1 MPNYG
6 GAPNLV
12 NRSEQTVG
20 VPIGAIVATALP
32 VGVSVPAGYLLCDG
46 SSVTTAAFPLLFS
59 VTQYNHGGSGANF
72 NLPDYRN
79 RMQRGHD
86 SMDGRVSAAG
96 LDLGPRSVDKAG
108 GSAAGVG
115 SFENF
120 MLQGHWHENFAV
132 GANGDNQGGQIFNPP
147 SVATNAR
154 LKEMI
159 SDGANGAPQVAGETR
174 DRNSTVLFFVRA
186 F

>member
-6 GAPNLV
+6 GQPNLL
-12 NRSEQTVG
+12 NRQEQSAG
-20 VPIGAIVATALP
+20 VPIGAIIATALP
-32 VGVSVPAGYLLCDG
+32 VGSPALAGYLLCDG

-72 NLPDYRN
+72 NVPDYRN

-86 SMDGRVSAAG
+86 SMDGRTAAAG

-120 MLQGHWHENFAV
+120 TMQGHWHEVFAV
-132 GANGDNQGGQIFNPP
+132 GANGDNQGGQIFSPP

-154 LKEMI
+154 LKELI
-159 SDGANGAPQVAGETR
+159 SDGASTPRVSAETR
-174 DRNSTVLFFVRA
+174 SNNSTVLFFVRA
-186 F
+186 Y

>member
-6 GAPNLV
+6 GAPNLS

-20 VPIGAIVATALP
+20 VPIGAVIATSLP
-32 VGVSVPAGYLLCDG
+32 VGSPALAGYVLCDG
-46 SSVTTAAFPLLFS
+46 ASYTTATYPLLFGI
-59 VTQYNHGGSGANF
+59 TQYNHGGSGLNF
-72 NLPDYRN
+72 NVPDFRN

-96 LDLGPRSVDKAG
+96 LDLGPRSAAAAG
-108 GSAAGVG
+108 GTATGVG

-120 MLQGHWHENFAV
+120 MMQGHWHECFAR
-132 GANGDNQGGQIFNPP
+132 GANGDNQGGQIFSPP

-154 LKEMI
+154 LKELI
-159 SDGANGAPQVAGETR
+159 SDGVSTPQVSGETR
-174 DRNSTVLFFVRA
+174 AINSTVLFFVRA